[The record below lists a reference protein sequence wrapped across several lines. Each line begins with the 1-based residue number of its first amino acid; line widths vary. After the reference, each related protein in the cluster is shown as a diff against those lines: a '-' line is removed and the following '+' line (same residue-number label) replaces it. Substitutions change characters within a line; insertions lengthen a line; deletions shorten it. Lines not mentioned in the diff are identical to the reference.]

1 LVVNLGTS
9 KQSTP
14 IISKNLNPEWK
25 ICFDMP
31 LVGVP
36 LVECICWDRD
46 RWGKD
51 YMGEFDLAVEDI
63 FANGKP
69 QQEVYILSPIYKAI
83 AANTRS
89 SRNGTSSG
97 QKEAEVRRRQRY
109 LARSSYSSRSS
120 IRPMPRPA
128 QKISTRSFGQ

>member
-1 LVVNLGTS
+1 MNLGTS

-14 IISKNLNPEWK
+14 TISKNLNPEWK

-51 YMGEFDLAVEDI
+51 YMGEFDIAVEDI

-69 QQEVYILSPIYKAI
+69 QQEVYRLPQYTGQWRLILVPGEMVQAQVKKKRKQEED
-83 AANTRS
+83 RS
-89 SRNGTSSG
+89 
-97 QKEAEVRRRQRY
+97 
-109 LARSSYSSRSS
+109 
-120 IRPMPRPA
+120 IW
-128 QKISTRSFGQ
+128 